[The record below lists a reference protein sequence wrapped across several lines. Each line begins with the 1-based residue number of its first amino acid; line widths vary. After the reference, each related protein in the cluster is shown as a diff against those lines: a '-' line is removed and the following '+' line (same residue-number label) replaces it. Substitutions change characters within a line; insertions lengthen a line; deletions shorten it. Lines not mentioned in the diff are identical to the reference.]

1 MKTWPKRFLSLT
13 LAASAFGFGYLGYTH
28 TQNRSFALA
37 EEKRE
42 EVRAGL
48 AHAED
53 LATAFRS
60 VGKVVEPSVVN
71 INVRK
76 KGPDIRSLP
85 IDPEDLRKFFPKGPD
100 GEDLVPKNFRN
111 PKGGNAPADPD
122 SPDDETPF
130 EMPDQI
136 GTGSGVIMEY
146 SDGKGYIL
154 TNNHVAGAAEEMI
167 ITLSDGREIR
177 NGKLLGTDPK
187 TDLAVVQIDAD
198 RLSPA
203 KWGNSDDLQ
212 KGDWIMAFGS
222 PFGYVGSMT
231 HGIVSALNRQAGILG
246 MGGYEAF
253 IQVDAPINPGNSG
266 GPLVNLHGEVVGINT
281 AIASHSGGFQG
292 IGFAIPSNQA
302 KFIYTALK
310 DKGKVTRGWL
320 GVGIRDVAKFPQIAK
335 SFDYDGHTGVIVDQI
350 IKGTPATGKLQ
361 PGDII
366 TAVNGKDVES
376 VQELRN
382 AIAAMPP
389 GAEVKMKL
397 FRGGNTENV
406 IIKLGEQPDNVLA
419 MRANP
424 RDNPAA
430 PKDTTTSADAL
441 GVKVQTLT
449 PEIAKRNNLDLK
461 SGAVVMRVTRNSPA
475 ARAGLVPGDVITQ
488 IGKKQVETADDLI
501 AALEKEDLKKGV
513 RLYVTNGDASR
524 FVVVTSEK

>member
-1 MKTWPKRFLSLT
+1 MKTWPKRFMSLT
-13 LAASAFGFGYLGYTH
+13 LAASAFGFGYLGYNY

-48 AHAED
+48 SHAED

-71 INVRK
+71 IQVRK
-76 KGPDIRSLP
+76 KGPDVRSLP
-85 IDPEDLRKFFPKGPD
+85 IDPDDLRKFFPKGPD
-100 GEDLVPKNFRN
+100 GEEVIPKNFRN
-111 PKGGNAPADPD
+111 PRGGGQADPD
-122 SPDDETPF
+122 QQDDDAF

-146 SDGKGYIL
+146 NDGKGYIL
-154 TNNHVAGAAEEMI
+154 TNNHVAGAAEELT
-167 ITLSDGREIR
+167 ITLADGREFH
-177 NGKLLGTDPK
+177 NGKVLGTDPK
-187 TDLAVVQIDAD
+187 TDLAVIEIKAD

-246 MGGYEAF
+246 AAGYESF

-302 KFIYTALK
+302 KYVYTALK
-310 DKGKVTRGWL
+310 DKGKVVRGWL
-320 GVGIRDVAKFPQIAK
+320 GVSIRDVAKDLKVAQ
-335 SFDYDGHTGVIVDQI
+335 SFGYEGHTGVLVYQVLPE
-350 IKGTPATGKLQ
+350 TPAIGKLQ
-361 PGDII
+361 PGDIV
-366 TAVNGKDVES
+366 TAVNGKEVQS

-389 GAEVKMKL
+389 GEQVKMNV
-397 FRGGNTENV
+397 FRNGKTQDV
-406 IIKLGEQPDNVLA
+406 TIKLAEQPDNVLA
-419 MRANP
+419 MRGNP
-424 RDNPAA
+424 REERSPKSPA
-430 PKDTTTSADAL
+430 TTSADAL
-441 GVKVQTLT
+441 GVQVQTLSGDM
-449 PEIAKRNNLDLK
+449 ARKNNIEVK
-461 SGAVVMRVTRNSPA
+461 SGAVVLRVTRNSPA
-475 ARAGLVPGDVITQ
+475 AKAGLV
-488 IGKKQVETADDLI
+488 
-501 AALEKEDLKKGV
+501 
-513 RLYVTNGDASR
+513 
-524 FVVVTSEK
+524 

>member
-1 MKTWPKRFLSLT
+1 MKSWPKRFLSLS
-13 LAASAFGFGYLGYTH
+13 LAASAFGFGYLGYNY

-48 AHAED
+48 SHAED
-53 LATAFRS
+53 LASAFRT
-60 VGKVVEPSVVN
+60 VGHVVEPSVVN
-71 INVRK
+71 IQVRK
-76 KGPDIRSLP
+76 KGPDVRSLQ
-85 IDPEDLRKFFPKGPD
+85 IDPQDLRKFFPNVPD
-100 GEDLVPKNFRN
+100 DELPNLPKNFRA
-111 PKGGNAPADPD
+111 PKGAPADPD
-122 SPDDETPF
+122 SEDDGTF

-146 SDGKGYIL
+146 NDGKGYIL
-154 TNNHVAGAAEEMI
+154 TNNHVAGAAEELT
-167 ITLSDGREIR
+167 ITLADGREFH
-177 NGKLLGTDPK
+177 NGKVLGTDPK
-187 TDLAVVQIDAD
+187 TDLAVIEIKAD

-246 MGGYEAF
+246 SAGYESF

-302 KFIYTALK
+302 KFIYSALK
-310 DKGKVTRGWL
+310 EKGKVVRGWL
-320 GVGIRDVAKFPQIAK
+320 GVSIRDVAKDLKVAK
-335 SFDYDGHTGVIVDQI
+335 SFNYDGHTGVLVYQVLPE
-350 IKGTPATGKLQ
+350 TPAIGRLN

-366 TAVNGKDVES
+366 TAINGKEVQS

-389 GAEVKMKL
+389 GEQVKMSIFRNGKTQDVTVKL
-397 FRGGNTENV
+397 A
-406 IIKLGEQPDNVLA
+406 EQPDNLLA
-419 MRANP
+419 MRPNP
-424 RDNPAA
+424 REERA
-430 PKDTTTSADAL
+430 PKSEAITSADAL

-449 PEIAKRNNLDLK
+449 PEIAKKNNWDLK

-475 ARAGLVPGDVITQ
+475 ERAGLSTGDVITQ
-488 IGKKQVETADDLI
+488 VGKTTIETADELVS
-501 AALEKEDLKKGV
+501 ALEKEDLKKGV
-513 RLYVTNGDASR
+513 RLYVTHGDVSR
-524 FVVVTSEK
+524 FVVVSSEK

>member
-1 MKTWPKRFLSLT
+1 MKTWPKRFMSLT
-13 LAASAFGFGYLGYTH
+13 LAASAFGFGYLGYNY
-28 TQNRSFALA
+28 TQNRNFALA

-48 AHAED
+48 SHAED

-71 INVRK
+71 ISVRK

-85 IDPEDLRKFFPKGPD
+85 IDPNDLRKFLPKGPD
-100 GEDLVPKNFRN
+100 GEELPLPKRFRN
-111 PKGGNAPADPD
+111 APKTPDAEPD
-122 SPDDETPF
+122 SPDDSEDTF
-130 EMPDQI
+130 EFPDQV

-146 SDGKGYIL
+146 NDGKGYIL
-154 TNNHVAGAAEEMI
+154 TNNHVAGAAEEML
-167 ITLSDGREIR
+167 ITLADGREIR

-187 TDLAVVQIDAD
+187 TDLAVIEIKSD

-246 MGGYEAF
+246 LGGYESF

-302 KFIYTALK
+302 KFIYSALK
-310 DKGKVTRGWL
+310 EKGKVTRGWL
-320 GVGIRDVAKFPQIAK
+320 GVGIRDVAKFPQVAK
-335 SFDYDGHTGVIVDQI
+335 SFDYEGHTGVIVDQI
-350 IKGTPATGKLQ
+350 IAGTPATGKLEH
-361 PGDII
+361 GDII
-366 TAVNGKDVES
+366 TEVNGKTVES

-389 GAEVKMKL
+389 GADVQMKV
-397 FRGGNTENV
+397 FRSGKTQNV
-406 IIKLGEQPDNVLA
+406 NIKLAEQPDNLLA
-419 MRANP
+419 MRGNP
-424 RDNPAA
+424 REERNA
-430 PKDTTTSADAL
+430 PQRDATTSADAL

-449 PEIAKRNNLDLK
+449 PEIAKRNN
-461 SGAVVMRVTRNSPA
+461 
-475 ARAGLVPGDVITQ
+475 
-488 IGKKQVETADDLI
+488 
-501 AALEKEDLKKGV
+501 
-513 RLYVTNGDASR
+513 
-524 FVVVTSEK
+524 

>member
-1 MKTWPKRFLSLT
+1 MKSFPKRFLSLT
-13 LAASAFGFGYLGYTH
+13 LAASAFGFGYLGYNY

-48 AHAED
+48 SHAED

-71 INVRK
+71 IQVRK

-85 IDPEDLRKFFPKGPD
+85 IDPDDLRKFFPKGPD

-111 PKGGNAPADPD
+111 PRGGGQGNPGDQD
-122 SPDDETPF
+122 SPDDDTF

-146 SDGKGYIL
+146 NDGKGYIL
-154 TNNHVAGAAEEMI
+154 TNNHVAGAAEELT
-167 ITLSDGREIR
+167 ITLSDGREFH
-177 NGKLLGTDPK
+177 NGKVLGTDPK
-187 TDLAVVQIDAD
+187 TDLAVIEIKAD

-246 MGGYEAF
+246 AAGYESF

-281 AIASHSGGFQG
+281 AIASQSGGFQG

-310 DKGKVTRGWL
+310 EKGKVTRGWL
-320 GVGIRDVAKFPQIAK
+320 GVSIKDVAKDPGLAA
-335 SFDYDGHTGVIVDQI
+335 SFGY
-350 IKGTPATGKLQ
+350 K
-361 PGDII
+361 
-366 TAVNGKDVES
+366 
-376 VQELRN
+376 
-382 AIAAMPP
+382 
-389 GAEVKMKL
+389 AE
-397 FRGGNTENV
+397 
-406 IIKLGEQPDNVLA
+406 
-419 MRANP
+419 
-424 RDNPAA
+424 
-430 PKDTTTSADAL
+430 
-441 GVKVQTLT
+441 
-449 PEIAKRNNLDLK
+449 
-461 SGAVVMRVTRNSPA
+461 
-475 ARAGLVPGDVITQ
+475 
-488 IGKKQVETADDLI
+488 
-501 AALEKEDLKKGV
+501 KGV
-513 RLYVTNGDASR
+513 
-524 FVVVTSEK
+524 FVQ